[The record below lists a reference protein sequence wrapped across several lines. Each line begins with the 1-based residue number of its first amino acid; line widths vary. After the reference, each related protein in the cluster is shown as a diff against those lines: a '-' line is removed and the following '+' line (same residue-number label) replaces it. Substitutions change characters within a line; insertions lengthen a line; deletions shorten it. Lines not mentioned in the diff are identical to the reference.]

1 MMCWPVIPSALVTP
15 IPPRMAWRCWR
26 QKKLNIHQRA
36 VRTTP
41 DLGPTQT
48 QWPALH
54 PAPQPPSATFWLECS

>member
-15 IPPRMAWRCWR
+15 RPPRMAWHCWT

-36 VRTTP
+36 VCAIP

-48 QWPALH
+48 Q
-54 PAPQPPSATFWLECS
+54 